1 MKRERLTRYQARRL
15 AREVADQ
22 TVAPCIIYAQWSVT
36 GTKHYGVVTNRHV
49 VKWQR
54 GAAVDCVRPKEVE
67 DGLRIRTRES
77 RP

>member
-36 GTKHYGVVTNRHV
+36 GTRHFGVVTNRHV
-49 VKWQR
+49 VKWQL
-54 GAAVDCVRPKEVE
+54 GGSVACVRPKEVG
-67 DGLRIRTRES
+67 DES
-77 RP
+77 V